1 MHPSHRDLAIRA
13 ADGGGDAVLLEAL
26 LEDIDIG
33 SSDTASPQALSP
45 RAAWPE
51 HEHADLSVVEPLVS
65 ACREMEALE
74 GQALAT
80 LWSDYE
86 QTARARLEGW
96 QERRDASAQRWADA
110 KHSLR
115 GGWQDE
121 ALLSAESSDAEDRQ
135 ELPSSASAAGLEAAC
150 DDHHGVAI
158 EEGGTTLEEPAS
170 LGGLLDGTQIWEA
183 LTGGLAVW
191 DLHHR
196 GASDRIGEVL
206 RMAAEKGQALET
218 EEADLDVEEG
228 VTTYVP
234 QGHESQS
241 SGVLIPQDPPQSG
254 CYSESSP
261 TGAKADTSQT
271 ISREDLSMEVVD
283 VVRPA
288 LPSQGTEAI
297 APLPKEVPQ
306 SAWASSQVRRRELS
320 CMLQED
326 ALVTAQAARAWHQR
340 QHAERVLMT
349 IADDQSAAHRMEDRR
364 EVEGRRM
371 LRAMH
376 ESRAHR
382 IHLKALQRNR
392 DAMVVEDSAG
402 RQRRESLW
410 MAQEERP
417 SSWWRSA
424 DRAVT
429 VMARAV
435 RERRAE
441 VAVPHRLQQTPCCTR
456 YADWPHSESKPVGGA
471 IGIEAIA

>member
-1 MHPSHRDLAIRA
+1 
-13 ADGGGDAVLLEAL
+13 
-26 LEDIDIG
+26 
-33 SSDTASPQALSP
+33 
-45 RAAWPE
+45 
-51 HEHADLSVVEPLVS
+51 
-65 ACREMEALE
+65 MEALE

-326 ALVTAQAARAWHQR
+326 ALVTAQVPLRHQLSASIANGSSTSEAGPSPPRLLLNTLACSALEAQQRELSYERRAMEGADQAARAWHQR